1 VSTGIIGGSIYGF
14 KYRASNRQG
23 DGEYSDVG
31 YFKAANVPAQM
42 TPALTTL
49 VGTDVRIDW
58 IAPNAGSLDLTSFLI
73 EI

>member
-1 VSTGIIGGSIYGF
+1 M
-14 KYRASNRQG
+14 
-23 DGEYSDVG
+23 G

-58 IAPNAGSLDLTSFLI
+58 IAPNAGSLDLTGFLI